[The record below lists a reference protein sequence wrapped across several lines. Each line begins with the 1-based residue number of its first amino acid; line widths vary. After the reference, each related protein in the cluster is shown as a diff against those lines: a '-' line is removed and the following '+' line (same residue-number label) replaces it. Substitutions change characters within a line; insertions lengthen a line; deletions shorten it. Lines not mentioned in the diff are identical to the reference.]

1 MKLNIPTVKGNYS
14 YRFVPIYQ
22 GIKPIDKEKAK
33 ENLSLLKRICNTHH
47 LDFILFYGTLLGAIR
62 EQDFISHDEDIDIA
76 MPITDLEHFKSLL
89 FVLRENGFEV
99 ARFERRGLMSIIR
112 NGEYIDIYF
121 FTPYAEDNRLST
133 CICELC
139 EVKYINNTTQMEFQ
153 GEMYT
158 VPQDSEELLNFFYGK
173 DWRTPIPMFNFKMNK
188 LERVKAFTIQYIK
201 ALLPD
206 AITETIQDCKNKKRI
221 EFFKQKAY
229 IILNN

>member
-1 MKLNIPTVKGNYS
+1 
-14 YRFVPIYQ
+14 
-22 GIKPIDKEKAK
+22 
-33 ENLSLLKRICNTHH
+33 
-47 LDFILFYGTLLGAIR
+47 
-62 EQDFISHDEDIDIA
+62 
-76 MPITDLEHFKSLL
+76 
-89 FVLRENGFEV
+89 
-99 ARFERRGLMSIIR
+99 
-112 NGEYIDIYF
+112 
-121 FTPYAEDNRLST
+121 
-133 CICELC
+133 
-139 EVKYINNTTQMEFQ
+139 MEFQ

-206 AITETIQDCKNKKRI
+206 AITETIQDYKNKKRI